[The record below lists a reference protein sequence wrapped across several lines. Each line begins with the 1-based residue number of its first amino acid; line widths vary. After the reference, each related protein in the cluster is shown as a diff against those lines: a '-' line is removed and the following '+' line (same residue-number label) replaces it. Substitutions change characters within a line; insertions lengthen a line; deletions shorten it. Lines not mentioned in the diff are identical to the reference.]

1 MDGRAGLILATGMA
15 IPSSALRQRGYV
27 ARLASC
33 GMAAVAIGREGAAGP
48 VAVPAYSVGLRA
60 SAEKQLAAL
69 DKPIR
74 ERVAAAI
81 DALAETPRPSGAIA
95 MQGAAGL
102 LRIRVG
108 SYRVIYTALMRLSSC
123 IGCVSGVVRGP
134 VAEGGG

>member
-1 MDGRAGLILATGMA
+1 
-15 IPSSALRQRGYV
+15 
-27 ARLASC
+27 
-33 GMAAVAIGREGAAGP
+33 
-48 VAVPAYSVGLRA
+48 VPAYSVGLRA

-69 DKPIR
+69 DRPVR

-108 SYRVIYTALMRLSSC
+108 SYRVVYTVSDRELIVLVIDIGHRREIYR
-123 IGCVSGVVRGP
+123 RH
-134 VAEGGG
+134 

>member
-1 MDGRAGLILATGMA
+1 
-15 IPSSALRQRGYV
+15 
-27 ARLASC
+27 
-33 GMAAVAIGREGAAGP
+33 
-48 VAVPAYSVGLRA
+48 VPAYSVGLRA

-69 DKPIR
+69 DKPVR

-108 SYRVIYTALMRLSSC
+108 SYRVVYAVSDRDLIVLVIDIGHRREIYR
-123 IGCVSGVVRGP
+123 RH
-134 VAEGGG
+134 

>member
-1 MDGRAGLILATGMA
+1 
-15 IPSSALRQRGYV
+15 
-27 ARLASC
+27 
-33 GMAAVAIGREGAAGP
+33 
-48 VAVPAYSVGLRA
+48 VPAYSVGLRA

-69 DKPIR
+69 DKPVR

-108 SYRVIYTALMRLSSC
+108 SYRVVYAVSDHELIVLVIDIGHRREIYR
-123 IGCVSGVVRGP
+123 RH
-134 VAEGGG
+134 

>member
-1 MDGRAGLILATGMA
+1 
-15 IPSSALRQRGYV
+15 
-27 ARLASC
+27 
-33 GMAAVAIGREGAAGP
+33 
-48 VAVPAYSVGLRA
+48 VPACSVGLRA

-69 DKPIR
+69 DKPVR

-108 SYRVIYTALMRLSSC
+108 SYRVVCT
-123 IGCVSGVVRGP
+123 VSGRELIVLVIDIGHRR
-134 VAEGGG
+134 EIYRRH

>member
-1 MDGRAGLILATGMA
+1 
-15 IPSSALRQRGYV
+15 
-27 ARLASC
+27 
-33 GMAAVAIGREGAAGP
+33 
-48 VAVPAYSVGLRA
+48 VPAYRVGLRA

-69 DKPIR
+69 DKPVR

-108 SYRVIYTALMRLSSC
+108 SYRVVYT
-123 IGCVSGVVRGP
+123 VSGRELIVLVIDIGHRR
-134 VAEGGG
+134 EIYRRH

>member
-1 MDGRAGLILATGMA
+1 M
-15 IPSSALRQRGYV
+15 
-27 ARLASC
+27 
-33 GMAAVAIGREGAAGP
+33 
-48 VAVPAYSVGLRA
+48 PAYSVGLRA

-69 DKPIR
+69 DKPVR

-108 SYRVIYTALMRLSSC
+108 SYRVVYAVSDHELIVLVIDIGHRREIYR
-123 IGCVSGVVRGP
+123 RH
-134 VAEGGG
+134 

>member
-1 MDGRAGLILATGMA
+1 M
-15 IPSSALRQRGYV
+15 
-27 ARLASC
+27 
-33 GMAAVAIGREGAAGP
+33 
-48 VAVPAYSVGLRA
+48 PAYSVGLRA

-69 DKPIR
+69 DKPVR

-108 SYRVIYTALMRLSSC
+108 SYRVVYAVSDRDLIVLVIDIGHRREIYR
-123 IGCVSGVVRGP
+123 RH
-134 VAEGGG
+134 

>member
-1 MDGRAGLILATGMA
+1 M
-15 IPSSALRQRGYV
+15 
-27 ARLASC
+27 
-33 GMAAVAIGREGAAGP
+33 
-48 VAVPAYSVGLRA
+48 PAYRVGLRA

-69 DKPIR
+69 DKPVR

-108 SYRVIYTALMRLSSC
+108 SYRVVCTVSDRELIVLVIDIGHRREIYR
-123 IGCVSGVVRGP
+123 RR
-134 VAEGGG
+134 

>member
-1 MDGRAGLILATGMA
+1 VG
-15 IPSSALRQRGYV
+15 
-27 ARLASC
+27 
-33 GMAAVAIGREGAAGP
+33 GREGAAGP

-69 DKPIR
+69 DKPVR

-108 SYRVIYTALMRLSSC
+108 RYRVVCT
-123 IGCVSGVVRGP
+123 VSGRELIVLVIDIGHRR
-134 VAEGGG
+134 EIYRRH

>member
-1 MDGRAGLILATGMA
+1 
-15 IPSSALRQRGYV
+15 
-27 ARLASC
+27 
-33 GMAAVAIGREGAAGP
+33 
-48 VAVPAYSVGLRA
+48 VPAYSVGLRA

-69 DKPIR
+69 DKPVR

-108 SYRVIYTALMRLSSC
+108 SYRVVYAVSDRELIVLVIDIGHRREIYR
-123 IGCVSGVVRGP
+123 RH
-134 VAEGGG
+134 

>member
-1 MDGRAGLILATGMA
+1 M
-15 IPSSALRQRGYV
+15 
-27 ARLASC
+27 
-33 GMAAVAIGREGAAGP
+33 
-48 VAVPAYSVGLRA
+48 PAYSVGLRA

-69 DKPIR
+69 DKPVR

-108 SYRVIYTALMRLSSC
+108 SYRVVYTVSDRELIVLVIDIGHRREIYR
-123 IGCVSGVVRGP
+123 RH
-134 VAEGGG
+134 

>member
-1 MDGRAGLILATGMA
+1 
-15 IPSSALRQRGYV
+15 
-27 ARLASC
+27 
-33 GMAAVAIGREGAAGP
+33 
-48 VAVPAYSVGLRA
+48 VPAYSVGLRA

-69 DKPIR
+69 DKPVR

-108 SYRVIYTALMRLSSC
+108 SYRVVYTVSDRELIVLVIDIGHRREIYR
-123 IGCVSGVVRGP
+123 RH
-134 VAEGGG
+134 

>member
-1 MDGRAGLILATGMA
+1 VPGDAGDPLLDDCW
-15 IPSSALRQRGYV
+15 
-27 ARLASC
+27 SC
-33 GMAAVAIGREGAAGP
+33 
-48 VAVPAYSVGLRA
+48 
-60 SAEKQLAAL
+60 AEKQLAAL

-108 SYRVIYTALMRLSSC
+108 SYRVVYTVSDRELIVLVIDTRTTPTTPGPSRSRRCAPQARGRSQLMITRRC
-123 IGCVSGVVRGP
+123 
-134 VAEGGG
+134 